1 MSGEIATVGTASRA
15 LGRCAQQ
22 VRSIDPKLAE
32 MLGPP
37 RLLPGEDKESYDELC
52 DRVRRAFAPEDVIEE
67 LLVADFVGRQW
78 ELLRLRRLKA
88 RFMAGAIGRSQTP
101 SVVPYFLRPKH
112 RSDDAGPQAEHDP
125 EDTAAAALVANLGVI
140 ERIDALIDNQEA
152 RRNAVLREVD
162 RHRARR
168 LREAVTDIEDAE
180 FVDVV
185 PPADQAAA

>member
-15 LGRCAQQ
+15 LSRCAQQ

-37 RLLPGEDKESYDELC
+37 RLLPGEDKQSYEELHH
-52 DRVRRAFAPEDVIEE
+52 RVRRAFAPEDVIEE

-88 RFMAGAIGRSQTP
+88 QFMAGAIGRSQTSP
-101 SVVPYFLRPKH
+101 VLLHCLRPKH
-112 RSDDAGPQAEHDP
+112 GSDDAGLQAEHDP
-125 EDTAAAALVANLGVI
+125 EDTAAATLVANLGVI
-140 ERIDALIDNQEA
+140 ERFDALIDNQEA

-162 RHRARR
+162 RHRVRR
-168 LREAVTDIEDAE
+168 SRETVTDIEDAE

-185 PPADQAAA
+185 PPVDQAAA